1 DVRKRPPDSSLFRH
15 REPGARDDRR
25 TGRSHDS
32 QSRRVN
38 RPGHHRADR
47 MTRQRDKRTR
57 RRGDKGTKRNGDRG
71 IFSEMSPCLLVS
83 LSPCLP
89 ISPSLRLYA
98 AFASAASDKLLS
110 AHRYFIAGWLIE
122 TLSPLRPLSI
132 EIFDPISRA

>member
-1 DVRKRPPDSSLFRH
+1 
-15 REPGARDDRR
+15 DRR

-47 MTRQRDKRTR
+47 VRGTEGQREGETERKRDR
-57 RRGDKGTKRNGDRG
+57 ERKRPIDTLSVCPS
-71 IFSEMSPCLLVS
+71 FSFLSVSPS
-83 LSPCLP
+83 LCPSVPPSL
-89 ISPSLRLYA
+89 PSLRLHA
-98 AFASAASDKLLS
+98 AFASAASDKILS